1 MNSQNDRETD
11 GYTAEDYVKC
21 VTDPNISLGDP
32 LLISAHHRVIV
43 RTLNTPYQR
52 QYAGLGEVLTTYPV
66 SAFVTHLLYLRGTLV
81 PVDVHAITVGSRR
94 SICTRWLTV
103 AQALGVK
110 CVEVVGPLDAKSQV
124 PKFSAS
130 SVRRAL
136 LALLEED
143 TSA

>member
-11 GYTAEDYVKC
+11 GYTAEDYVKW

-81 PVDVHAITVGSRR
+81 PVDVQAITVSNRR
-94 SICTRWLTV
+94 SC
-103 AQALGVK
+103 
-110 CVEVVGPLDAKSQV
+110 P
-124 PKFSAS
+124 
-130 SVRRAL
+130 
-136 LALLEED
+136 
-143 TSA
+143 